1 MDNDV
6 QSIIE
11 KSKEV
16 RDILKSFENKEK
28 DILDMSAIYMDNDKY
43 DETIA
48 IKYTKFLIKANN
60 EEITDY
66 EIDELLKEA
75 KEKSSAKEKANNGK
89 GISVGISNANDH
101 YEYQVIRLYK

>member
-28 DILDMSAIYMDNDKY
+28 AVEYLVN
-43 DETIA
+43 ET
-48 IKYTKFLIKANN
+48 K
-60 EEITDY
+60 
-66 EIDELLKEA
+66 LLKEECSTA
-75 KEKSSAKEKANNGK
+75 YDIIIKIE
-89 GISVGISNANDH
+89 D
-101 YEYQVIRLYK
+101 